1 LKNNKIMQN
10 PQFIND
16 LEKQLQCKFIKF
28 VNILILK
35 MMVHRFLFL
44 DKLIVKQLIFE
55 KYDFL

>member
-1 LKNNKIMQN
+1 MQN